1 MIVDD
6 HTAPFKKDTMPADKG
21 ASFNRR
27 SRQKCER
34 DMKHT
39 TPQVLIIG
47 AGLAGLACARHL
59 TNAGLAC
66 TILEESDGIGGR
78 VRTDRV
84 EGFQLDRGFQVFL
97 TGYPEARKALNYATL
112 NLIPFYP
119 GALIRYAGHFHVMS
133 DLLRRPQDLLQT
145 LVSPIGSLTDKLR
158 MLRVRRDA
166 LRQRLCSEM
175 SDPARPTREVLRDYQ
190 FSDAM
195 ITRFFN
201 PFLSGVFLEAE
212 LSTPCWIFE
221 LVWAAFCRGATAV
234 PRDGMGAIAQ
244 QLASSLP
251 PGTVRLNHAVQKIQE
266 SSVLL
271 ESGERLTTHALVIAT
286 DDVTASRLQGK
297 HVPGTSARGSMTLYF
312 DAPVAPQRGPW
323 LMLNGEGDGV
333 VRTVCVLSE
342 AAPSYAPPGR
352 ALISVTT
359 TEQIEAHSDVPQAV
373 RLFLQSWFGSQVN
386 GWRHLR
392 TDHIH
397 HALPPISVLPS
408 GDPIASPRVAA
419 GLYLC
424 GDYRESGTLD
434 GALLS
439 GRKAA
444 EAVLTDY
451 DLS

>member
-1 MIVDD
+1 
-6 HTAPFKKDTMPADKG
+6 
-21 ASFNRR
+21 
-27 SRQKCER
+27 
-34 DMKHT
+34 MKHT

-47 AGLAGLACARHL
+47 AGLAGLACARRL

-66 TILEESDGIGGR
+66 TVLEASDGIGGR

-97 TGYPEARKALNYATL
+97 SGYPEARKTLSYAALDL
-112 NLIPFYP
+112 MPFHP
-119 GALIRYAGHFHVMS
+119 GALIRYGGRFHVMS
-133 DLLRRPQDLLQT
+133 DPFHRPQDLLQT
-145 LVSPIGSLTDKLR
+145 LVSPIGSLADKFR
-158 MLRVRRDA
+158 MLRVRRDT
-166 LRQRLCSEM
+166 LCSKM
-175 SDPARPTREVLRDYQ
+175 RDSPQSTHDMLKAYG

-195 ITRFFN
+195 LTRVFR
-201 PFLSGVFLEAE
+201 PFLSGVFLETE
-212 LSTPCWIFE
+212 LRTPCWIFE
-221 LVWAAFCRGATAV
+221 LVWGAFCRGATAV

-244 QLASSLP
+244 QLAASLP
-251 PGTVRLNHAVQKIQE
+251 PGTIRLNQAARHIQA
-266 SSVLL
+266 SRVVL
-271 ESGERLTTHALVIAT
+271 ESGEQLTGDVLVIAT
-286 DDVTASRLQGK
+286 DDVTASRLRGE
-297 HVPGTSARGSMTLYF
+297 HVPRAPARGSMTLYF

-323 LMLNGEGDGV
+323 LMLNGEGTGL
-333 VRTVCVLSE
+333 VRTLCVLSE

-359 TEQIEAHSDVPQAV
+359 TEQIGAHDAPQAV
-373 RLFLQSWFGSQVN
+373 RLSLQSWFGSQVDE
-386 GWRHLR
+386 WRHLR

-397 HALPPISVLPS
+397 RALPPIDLLSP
-408 GDPIASPRVAA
+408 GNRTASPRVTT

-444 EAVLTDY
+444 EAVLSDY

>member
-1 MIVDD
+1 MS
-6 HTAPFKKDTMPADKG
+6 A
-21 ASFNRR
+21 
-27 SRQKCER
+27 
-34 DMKHT
+34 
-39 TPQVLIIG
+39 TPNVLIIG
-47 AGLAGLACARHL
+47 AGLAGLACARRL

-66 TILEESDGIGGR
+66 TVLEALDGIGGR

-84 EGFQLDRGFQVFL
+84 EGFQLDRGFQVLL
-97 TGYPEARKALNYATL
+97 TGYPEAREMLNYPAL
-112 NLIPFYP
+112 DLRPFHS
-119 GALIRYAGHFHVMS
+119 GALIHHAGRVHVMS
-133 DLLRRPQDLLQT
+133 DPFRRPQDLPQML
-145 LVSPIGSLTDKLR
+145 LSPIGSLADKFR
-158 MLRVRRDA
+158 MLRMRRDA
-166 LRQRLCSEM
+166 LQQRLCSQLR
-175 SDPARPTREVLRDYQ
+175 DPALPARDMLQTYG

-195 ITRFFN
+195 VTRFFR

-251 PGTVRLNHAVQKIQE
+251 PGTIRVNHAVQQIQG

-271 ESGERLTTHALVIAT
+271 ESGERLTTHVLVIAT
-286 DDVTASRLQGK
+286 DDETASRLRGE
-297 HVPGTSARGSMTLYF
+297 HVPSAAARGSMTLYF

-352 ALISVTT
+352 ALISVTA
-359 TEQIEAHSDVPQAV
+359 TEQVGGHDDVVQVV
-373 RLFLQSWFGSQVN
+373 RLYLRSWFGSQVDE
-386 GWRHLR
+386 WRHLR
-392 TDHIH
+392 TDRIYR
-397 HALPPISVLPS
+397 ALPPIDVLSPENRT
-408 GDPIASPRVAA
+408 ASPRAA
-419 GLYLC
+419 VGLYLC

-439 GRKAA
+439 GRRAA
-444 EAVLTDY
+444 ESILSDY